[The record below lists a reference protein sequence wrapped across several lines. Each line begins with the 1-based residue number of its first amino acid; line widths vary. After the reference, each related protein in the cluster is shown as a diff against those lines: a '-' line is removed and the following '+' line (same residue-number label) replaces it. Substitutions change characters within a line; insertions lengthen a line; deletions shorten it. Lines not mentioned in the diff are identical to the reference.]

1 MKAIIAQ
8 RPTWKEVLK
17 AHAPLVLPAAHDALA
32 ARLIERAGYTAYQI
46 GGFAIAGTMHAVPDV
61 DLEHFGEKSE
71 AARNI
76 IGASTLP
83 VLVDADNGY
92 GDVKNVTRT
101 VQQYEAMGASAIFIE
116 DQTSPKRCGH
126 MSGKEVV
133 PAETAEQKIRAA
145 VGMRQNADFF
155 VLARTDA
162 IAPLGVDEAL
172 RRGERY
178 LKAGADGVYVE
189 GPRNVEEL
197 ERVGRAFKGT
207 PLATSILEGGGKTPW
222 LSADELH
229 GMGYT
234 MILYPTTI
242 LFQVSKTIERAVENL
257 KAGHPM
263 RADQAVDMKTFEE
276 IVEMGYWADIE
287 KRFQGEKK

>member
-1 MKAIIAQ
+1 MKAIIAE
-8 RPTWKEVLK
+8 RPTWKDVLK
-17 AHAPLVLPAAHDALA
+17 QHSPLVLPAAHDALT
-32 ARLIERAGYTAYQI
+32 ARLIERAGFKAYQI

-71 AARNI
+71 VARNI

-133 PAETAEQKIRAA
+133 PTETAEQKIRAA
-145 VGMRQNADFF
+145 VGMRQNSDFF

-162 IAPLGVDEAL
+162 IEPCGVDEAL
-172 RRGERY
+172 KRGERY
-178 LKAGADGVYVE
+178 LKAGADGIYVE
-189 GPRNVEEL
+189 GPRNIDEL
-197 ERVGRAFKGT
+197 EQVGRAFKGV

-222 LSADELH
+222 LPPDQLH
-229 GMGYT
+229 AMGYT
-234 MILYPTTI
+234 MILYPTTV
-242 LFQVSKTIERAVENL
+242 LFQVAHTIQRAVENL
-257 KAGHPM
+257 KSGLPM
-263 RADQAVDMKTFEE
+263 PQENAVDMKRFEE
-276 IVEMGYWADIE
+276 IVEMAYWADIE
-287 KRFQGEKK
+287 NRFQGGKK

>member
-1 MKAIIAQ
+1 MKAIIAD
-8 RPTWKEVLK
+8 RPTWKEVLAK
-17 AHAPLVLPAAHDALA
+17 HPLLILPAAHNALA
-32 ARLIERAGYTAYQI
+32 ARLIERAGFPAYQI

-71 AARNI
+71 AARDI
-76 IGASTLP
+76 INASPLP

-101 VQQYEAMGASAIFIE
+101 VLEYEAMGASAIFIE
-116 DQTSPKRCGH
+116 DQVSPKRCGH
-126 MSGKEVV
+126 MNGKEVV
-133 PAETAEQKIRAA
+133 RAEEMEEKIRAA
-145 VGMRQNADFF
+145 VGERKSADFF

-162 IAPLGVDEAL
+162 IEPCGIDEAL

-189 GPRNVEEL
+189 GPRSVEEL
-197 ERVGRAFKGT
+197 EQVGRAFRGV

-222 LSADELH
+222 LPPDQLRS
-229 GMGYT
+229 MGFT

-242 LFQVSKTIERAVENL
+242 LFQATRTMERAIQNL
-257 KAGHPM
+257 KAGRPM
-263 RADQAVDMKTFEE
+263 PEENAVDMGGFEQ
-276 IVEMGYWADIE
+276 IVEMPYWSEIE
-287 KRFQGEKK
+287 KRYQGEKK